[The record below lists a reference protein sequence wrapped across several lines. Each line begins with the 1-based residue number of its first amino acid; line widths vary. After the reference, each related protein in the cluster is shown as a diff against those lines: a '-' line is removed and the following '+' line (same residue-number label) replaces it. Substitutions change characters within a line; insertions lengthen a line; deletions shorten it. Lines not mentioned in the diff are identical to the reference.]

1 MQVEPE
7 SDSYTDTATSDS
19 SLNYATISTSAY
31 GTIDQ
36 ITITEPGYGYEIVP
50 GITTITS
57 SLGNGVFT
65 DNGKRIQGISTA
77 SDTPTYN
84 GSTDFYT
91 SNAWSGA
98 VTVAG
103 TQEAITRFGTIKH
116 FTTDLSSGYLPV
128 GPDLNTGRSGSQY
141 YTFAFRRQVV
151 ANIDIKLTAPS
162 GIEGCWIA
170 LPGTA
175 IDSSSGINGWLEC
188 TTQYNGV
195 GLPGSDTGNGGNG
208 SNGCAYTGGDVI
220 PINTAIS
227 NGEYQMTLGTENMS
241 NATGNVM
248 LVRIKLG
255 SGDTITSLSIGV
267 A

>member
-1 MQVEPE
+1 M
-7 SDSYTDTATSDS
+7 
-19 SLNYATISTSAY
+19 
-31 GTIDQ
+31 
-36 ITITEPGYGYEIVP
+36 
-50 GITTITS
+50 
-57 SLGNGVFT
+57 
-65 DNGKRIQGISTA
+65 STA

-84 GSTDFYT
+84 SSTNFYT
-91 SNAWSGA
+91 ANAWSGA

-103 TQEAITRFGTIKH
+103 TQEAITRWGTIRH

-151 ANIDIKLTAPS
+151 ANIDINITAPH

-170 LPGTA
+170 LPGSN
-175 IDSSSGINGWLEC
+175 IDASSGLNGWLEC
-188 TTQYNGV
+188 TSQYNGV

-208 SNGCAYTGGDVI
+208 ADGCAYTGGDVI

-227 NGEYQMTLGTENMS
+227 SGSYQMTLGTENMS

-255 SGDTITSLSIGV
+255 SSDTITSLSIGV